1 MSNDISKACGVPV
14 VPSIRAGPTS
24 RVPLERATHRVERQS
39 TRYSHDSRW
48 KMTVHPRHMCAG
60 AGGGGLRSALVPVF
74 NKLHQSACLVTT
86 RPQILE
92 LQMCPA
98 IVAFTW
104 MLGNQAQVPILVQ
117 QVLHQPTHL
126 PSPREVTSKCLKA
139 GLPPDLSKPL

>member
-1 MSNDISKACGVPV
+1 M
-14 VPSIRAGPTS
+14 VPSIQAGPTS

-39 TRYSHDSRW
+39 TRYRHDSRW
-48 KMTVHPRHMCAG
+48 KMTHTYGRG
-60 AGGGGLRSALVPVF
+60 EGELRSTLVPVF
-74 NKLHQSACLVTT
+74 NKLHQSACPVTT
-86 RPQILE
+86 CPPILE

-104 MLGNQAQVPILVQ
+104 MPGNQAQVPILVQ
-117 QVLHQPTHL
+117 QVLHEPTHL